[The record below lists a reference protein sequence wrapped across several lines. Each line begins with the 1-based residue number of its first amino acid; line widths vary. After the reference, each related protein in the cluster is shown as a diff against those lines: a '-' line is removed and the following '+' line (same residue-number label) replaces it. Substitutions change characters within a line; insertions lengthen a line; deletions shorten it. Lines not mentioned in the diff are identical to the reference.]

1 MMKNCP
7 FCAEQIQ
14 DEAVKCRHC
23 GEFLDG
29 SGLVRGRWYHSDVAV
44 VLVAAV
50 IGPFALPLVWLN
62 PRYNIVVKIVASVV
76 IVAVTVVVVYWAVDL
91 YRQMFEQFKAP
102 GG

>member
-1 MMKNCP
+1 MMKKCP

-29 SGLVRGRWYHSDVAV
+29 SGAARGKWYHSNVAV
-44 VLVAAV
+44 VVAAAA
-50 IGPFALPLVWLN
+50 IGPFALPLVWMN

-76 IVAVTVVVVYWAVDL
+76 ILAVTVVVVYWAASL
-91 YRQMFEQFKAP
+91 YRQMFERFKAL